1 MRVRWRDF
9 ELPASVVCEEE
20 TKSPTYAKF
29 IVEPFERGYGVT
41 VGNSLR
47 RILLSSLEGAAIYA
61 VKIEGVP
68 HEFTTIQGVV
78 EDVTDI
84 LLNMKQIRLRL
95 LAESDVEL
103 RIDRRKKGEIK
114 AGDIQAPANVEIVN
128 SDLLIATVTEDIP
141 FVAQLRAKRG
151 RGYVTA
157 EENAQGEQE
166 IGITFTDSSFSPVT
180 RVRYHTEDTRVGQV
194 TNYDRLVLEIWT
206 DGVLTPE
213 MAMVESAKILRKHLN
228 PFVHYHTEGHLQ
240 QPGALVPE
248 EEEPASPRVELD
260 EETLRAHLSLPL
272 GDLQLSARSA
282 NCLEAEQIVTVGDLV
297 QRSEPDL
304 LKIRSLGEKSLEEI
318 KQKLDELGLC
328 LGMEVPPEFRKEI
341 EATCDTANADGN

>member
-29 IVEPFERGYGVT
+29 VVEPFERGYGVT

-61 VKIEGVP
+61 VKLEGVP
-68 HEFTTIQGVV
+68 HEFTTIPGVV
-78 EDVTDI
+78 EDVTDVV
-84 LLNMKQIRLRL
+84 LNMKRIRMRL
-95 LAESDVEL
+95 LAESDVDL
-103 RIDRRKKGEIK
+103 RIERRKKGEIK
-114 AGDIQAPANVEIVN
+114 AGEIQAPANVEIVN
-128 SDLLIATVTEDIP
+128 PDLLLATLTEDVP
-141 FVAQLRAKRG
+141 FVAHLRAKRG

-157 EENAQGEQE
+157 DENAHGEQE
-166 IGITFTDSSFSPVT
+166 IGIIFTDASFSPVT

-206 DGVLTPE
+206 DGVVTPE
-213 MAMVESAKILRKHLN
+213 MAMVEAAKILRKHLN
-228 PFVHYHTEGHLQ
+228 PFIHYHTEGHLQ
-240 QPGALVPE
+240 QPAALVPE
-248 EEEPASPRVELD
+248 EEEPKPRVVLD
-260 EETLRAHLSLPL
+260 DETLRTRLSLPL
-272 GDLQLSARSA
+272 ADLQLSARST
-282 NCLEAEQIVTVGDLV
+282 NCLEAEGIATLGDLV

-304 LKIRSLGEKSLEEI
+304 MKVRSLGEKSLEEI
-318 KQKLDELGLC
+318 KEKLDELGLR
-328 LGMEVPPEFRKEI
+328 LGMEVPPEFRKEV